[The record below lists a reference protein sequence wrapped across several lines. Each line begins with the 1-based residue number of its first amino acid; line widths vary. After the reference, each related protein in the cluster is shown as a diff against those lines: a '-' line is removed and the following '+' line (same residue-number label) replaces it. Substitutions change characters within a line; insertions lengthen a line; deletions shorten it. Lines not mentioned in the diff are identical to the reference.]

1 METQENSFVTPAW
14 PEWLENCRCPD
25 ELFAEAYDTLP
36 DSFRAA
42 LKTAIAAAFFHFG
55 QNDATTGARLE
66 NPSKGFRRHST
77 SCPAPWALTIFDENF
92 HAPARLMA
100 ACVLPALCSVPLLGA
115 CCLGKNPAPENLL
128 ALELCGVEDTFCVD
142 DKLVQVLIS
151 EMGKGRIMLLHG
163 GDWSGIAHAAA
174 VFSLPCMAEQAPPRL
189 FVANPEAFD
198 LDVLAMA
205 QGTNRAALTTRPEGR
220 IDALYLKNPASPD
233 PEFGEHS
240 PLTLGPGLEAFWL
253 WADLA
258 QDFFR
263 VRHLAFDTI

>member
-1 METQENSFVTPAW
+1 
-14 PEWLENCRCPD
+14 
-25 ELFAEAYDTLP
+25 
-36 DSFRAA
+36 
-42 LKTAIAAAFFHFG
+42 
-55 QNDATTGARLE
+55 
-66 NPSKGFRRHST
+66 
-77 SCPAPWALTIFDENF
+77 
-92 HAPARLMA
+92 MA
-100 ACVLPALCSVPLLGA
+100 ACVLPALCGVPLLGA

-220 IDALYLKNPASPD
+220 IDALYLENPASPD